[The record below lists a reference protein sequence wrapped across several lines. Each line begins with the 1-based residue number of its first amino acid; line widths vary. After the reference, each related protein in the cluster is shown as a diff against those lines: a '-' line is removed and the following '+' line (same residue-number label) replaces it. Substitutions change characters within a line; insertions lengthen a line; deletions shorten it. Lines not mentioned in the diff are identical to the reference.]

1 MPLKTGVAS
10 VASGLG
16 SVASTGAQAAASPF
30 KRAASKT
37 ADSFKS
43 SYQAGAD
50 AAAGIAGGAT
60 EGDPAATTSSPPPE
74 GQPDWAKRM
83 KRNQQLSQGVQV
95 AAHAVKSG
103 DSHGGGTSINLSE
116 SD

>member
-1 MPLKTGVAS
+1 MPAWPMS
-10 VASGLG
+10 RPR
-16 SVASTGAQAAASPF
+16 SPYGTP
-30 KRAASKT
+30 KA
-37 ADSFKS
+37 ADSLKS
-43 SYQAGAD
+43 SYQSGANAAAEIAGATAD
-50 AAAGIAGGAT
+50 AEPAAAA
-60 EGDPAATTSSPPPE
+60 AATTVAAE

-103 DSHGGGTSINLSE
+103 DSHGGGASINLSE

>member
-1 MPLKTGVAS
+1 M
-10 VASGLG
+10 ASGLG
-16 SVASTGAQAAASPF
+16 NVASTGAQAAASPF
-30 KRAASKT
+30 KRAASKA
-37 ADSFKS
+37 ADSLKS
-43 SYQAGAD
+43 SYQSGAN
-50 AAAGIAGGAT
+50 AAAEIAGTTSDT
-60 EGDPAATTSSPPPE
+60 EPAAATATNVAAE

-103 DSHGGGTSINLSE
+103 DSHGGGASINLSE

>member
-1 MPLKTGVAS
+1 MTGVAS
-10 VASGLG
+10 GVGN
-16 SVASTGAQAAASPF
+16 VASTGAQAAVSPL
-30 KRAASKT
+30 KRAASKA
-37 ADSFKS
+37 ADSLRS
-43 SYQAGAD
+43 SYQSGAN
-50 AAAGIAGGAT
+50 AAAEIAGGTSEAEAPGGAAPPAT
-60 EGDPAATTSSPPPE
+60 AE